1 MLWGVFD
8 VVGVGG
14 GWHVLV
20 FLGVCGG
27 FVLYIQFSICL
38 VYGVLDMVQQV
49 VCDMMV
55 YKREVWHSLMRV
67 VLLWRVYDS
76 SV

>member
-1 MLWGVFD
+1 VYRELCGIFENIWGCFWVSFD

-27 FVLYIQFSICL
+27 FVL
-38 VYGVLDMVQQV
+38 
-49 VCDMMV
+49 
-55 YKREVWHSLMRV
+55 
-67 VLLWRVYDS
+67 
-76 SV
+76 